1 MIRNYFIARMI
12 LAGLVLSLP
21 LTVLTAHDVS
31 AQNYNKKTRYEDSNY
46 QRNTQRGKGF
56 EEEFGR
62 TVKEAS
68 IRRRPRRDYDP
79 IGARG
84 HGFIFYPYAS
94 AELLFDDN
102 IFASDTGAQDDL
114 VWKSSAGV
122 KAESDWGR
130 HFLGFELDVE
140 DYRHSDQ
147 QSEDH
152 TNVAGS
158 VKGRYDIYHDTAL
171 YGMFSVVNGHE
182 NRGAGSALSSNQAAE
197 PTEYVAVKAAS
208 YLEKTIGRSTIQV
221 SGSVEHFDYDDVAAV
236 AGGSL
241 DQDSRDGY
249 IYKGGLRKSYNFS
262 PGYNLFGTVEVNSRD
277 FKGGG
282 GTPDRDSNG
291 VEARAG
297 VEFEATRVIATEFS
311 IGYLHQDYDNS
322 AFSDVESLALKS
334 ALVWNPTQLMTVN
347 FDASR
352 VVSETTVTNASGR
365 LDTLVNAQ
373 IDYEILRNVI
383 GSVKG
388 GYMLEDYQGVSR
400 EDETVTAGISVD
412 YLVNRRM
419 RTKLYYTHQNRDS
432 NTATFDYE
440 KNIFGG
446 ALKVQF

>member
-1 MIRNYFIARMI
+1 MTRHFFIARLI
-12 LAGLVLSLP
+12 AISLYLVSSLAVLSFDS
-21 LTVLTAHDVS
+21 AF
-31 AQNYNKKTRYEDSNY
+31 AQNGRNEVRYERTGYEAGN
-46 QRNTQRGKGF
+46 RRGKGF

-68 IRRRPRRDYDP
+68 VIRRPRRDYDP
-79 IGARG
+79 VGARG

-102 IFASDTGAQDDL
+102 IFASETKQDDL
-114 VWKSSAGV
+114 IWKSSAGV
-122 KAESDWGR
+122 NAESDWGR
-130 HFLGFELDVE
+130 HFLGFELAVE
-140 DYRHSDQ
+140 DYRHRDE

-171 YGMFSVVNGHE
+171 YGKFSITNAHE
-182 NRGAGSALSSNQAAE
+182 NRGASSALSSTVAAK
-197 PTEYVAVKAAS
+197 PTEYLAVKAGS

-221 SGSVEHFDYDDVAAV
+221 SGSIEHFNYDDVAAV
-236 AGGSL
+236 GGGTL
-241 DQDSRDGY
+241 DQDSRDGN

-262 PGYNLFGTVEVNSRD
+262 PGYNAFGMVEFNSRD
-277 FKGGG
+277 FRGGG
-282 GTPDRDSNG
+282 GTPNRDSDG
-291 VEARAG
+291 IEARAG
-297 VEFEATRVIATEFS
+297 LEFEATRVIAAEFS
-311 IGYLHQDYDNS
+311 VGYLHQDYDNN
-322 AFSDVESLALKS
+322 AFSDVDSIAFKS

-365 LDTLVNAQ
+365 LDTVVNAQ

-388 GYMLEDYQGVSR
+388 GYMMEDYQGVAR